1 MNWVCDNDVARA
13 IGDVTYT
20 QALNSR
26 GGIEADFTV
35 TRTGDDSFLV
45 ITGTAFGT
53 HDIAWLR
60 KQARRRASDVRI
72 ADITGSLV
80 CYGVWGP
87 RARDLLTRLTPADLS
102 NEAFPFM
109 TSQEIT
115 VADVVLRAV
124 RVTFVGELGWELYAS
139 TEYGAGLW
147 SSIWA
152 AGADLGLTPGGYR
165 AIESL
170 RLEKGYRVWST
181 DLTPETTPYEA
192 GLGFCVKLDKPGG
205 FEGRDALVAAKAA
218 GLTRRLRGIVLDD
231 ARRVPL
237 GGEPVRVGDAV
248 VGRVTS
254 GGFGYTVNAPIAYAY
269 LPIASAEPG
278 TRVELDMFGDW
289 VGGVVAKDG
298 LYDPK
303 SERVRA

>member
-1 MNWVCDNDVARA
+1 MFDETSFAKIEVTGPDAAAFMNWVCDNDVARA

-35 TRTGDDSFLV
+35 TRTGADSFLV

-60 KQARRRASDVRI
+60 KQARRRASRTSRI

-115 VADVVLRAV
+115 VADVPLRAV

-147 SSIWA
+147 SIDLGRRGRPRTDARRLSGHREPA
-152 AGADLGLTPGGYR
+152 AGEGLPG
-165 AIESL
+165 
-170 RLEKGYRVWST
+170 LEHRPHPRDHAVR
-181 DLTPETTPYEA
+181 
-192 GLGFCVKLDKPGG
+192 
-205 FEGRDALVAAKAA
+205 GRDSASASSSTSPAASKDGTRWSRRRPPASPADCAA
-218 GLTRRLRGIVLDD
+218 IVLDD
-231 ARRVPL
+231 PRRVAARR
-237 GGEPVRVGDAV
+237 
-248 VGRVTS
+248 
-254 GGFGYTVNAPIAYAY
+254 
-269 LPIASAEPG
+269 
-278 TRVELDMFGDW
+278 
-289 VGGVVAKDG
+289 
-298 LYDPK
+298 
-303 SERVRA
+303 